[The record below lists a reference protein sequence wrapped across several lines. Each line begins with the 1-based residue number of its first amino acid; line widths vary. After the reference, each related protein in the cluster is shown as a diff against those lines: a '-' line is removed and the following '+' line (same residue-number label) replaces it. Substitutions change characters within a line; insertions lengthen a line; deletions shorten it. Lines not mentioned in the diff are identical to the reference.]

1 MSIQPE
7 IPGNPGLQ
15 PELPIGPS
23 MNTDAFYVFIGAIE
37 ATVHFISPM
46 GQKGRIFGDSG
57 GAEETT
63 ASSSPHKGPRTVA
76 DELQTLLNI
85 KEDLLRAEAEL
96 NYNLHST
103 SPPDTAVIEAAW
115 QAFDKAYNG
124 VGVPFYQAV
133 ATLQANAP
141 EWSAMDKRLAHLM
154 DFFKRIAPGS
164 GGSPNPATSWGGML
178 SSGASSNSGTSL
190 SSVPPTP

>member
-1 MSIQPE
+1 
-7 IPGNPGLQ
+7 
-15 PELPIGPS
+15 

-37 ATVHFISPM
+37 ATVHFISTM
-46 GQKGRIFGDSG
+46 GPKGLTFGVAG
-57 GAEETT
+57 GAEETI
-63 ASSSPHKGPRTVA
+63 ASCSHPTGPRTVA
-76 DELQTLLNI
+76 DELQTLLII
-85 KEDLLRAEAEL
+85 KDELLRAEAVL
-96 NYNLHST
+96 NYILHSIF
-103 SPPDTAVIEAAW
+103 PPDTAAIEAAW
-115 QAFDKAYNG
+115 HAFDQAYNG
-124 VGVPFYQAV
+124 VGVPFYRAV

-154 DFFKRIAPGS
+154 DFFKRIAPGC

>member
-1 MSIQPE
+1 MSNKPK
-7 IPGNPGLQ
+7 IPRKTGL
-15 PELPIGPS
+15 PPKLPIEPS

-46 GQKGRIFGDSG
+46 GPKGGASGDSKR
-57 GAEETT
+57 TT
-63 ASSSPHKGPRTVA
+63 ASSPHQKGPRTVA
-76 DELQTLLNI
+76 DELRALLSI
-85 KEDLLRAEAEL
+85 KEDLLRAEADL
-96 NYNLHST
+96 NYILHSIP
-103 SPPDTAVIEAAW
+103 PPDTATIEAAW

-124 VGVPFYQAV
+124 VGVPFFQAV

-164 GGSPNPATSWGGML
+164 GGTPNPATSWGGML

-190 SSVPPTP
+190 SSVPPNP